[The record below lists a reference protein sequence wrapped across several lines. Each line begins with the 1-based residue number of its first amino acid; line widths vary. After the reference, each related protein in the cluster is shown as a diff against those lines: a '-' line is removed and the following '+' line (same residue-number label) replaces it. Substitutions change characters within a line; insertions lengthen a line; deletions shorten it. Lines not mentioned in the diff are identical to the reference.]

1 MMNTL
6 VSNALT
12 LVKMQYTIDSLKD
25 YLINCPINAA
35 DFGVKLER
43 LNNLKNEMEN
53 FKQSLNS

>member
-1 MMNTL
+1 MNAL

-12 LVKMQYTIDSLKD
+12 LVKMQYAIDSLRD
-25 YLINCPINAA
+25 YLINCPIDVV

-53 FKQSLNS
+53 FKQSLN

>member
-1 MMNTL
+1 MNAL
-6 VSNALT
+6 VSNALS
-12 LVKMQYTIDSLKD
+12 LVKMQYEIDSLRD
-25 YLINCPINAA
+25 YLINCPIDVV